1 MKLKDEKK
9 KNGEYT
15 EYKKIIKM
23 VDKAHKKAL
32 LFNKTEFQKK
42 LERAYRF
49 C

>member
-1 MKLKDEKK
+1 MTVKDKMK
-9 KNGEYT
+9 KNGEYS

-23 VDKAHKKAL
+23 IDEAHKKAL

-42 LERAYRF
+42 LERTYRF